1 MAVVT
6 SPNFSVTFGGVL
18 CIVSVAILALF
29 LPKMR
34 KYDAET
40 NEYAVAMRK
49 IRAENE
55 NSPENGPNSEK

>member
-1 MAVVT
+1 MHSFGAVFGGI
-6 SPNFSVTFGGVL
+6 SAKILPNF
-18 CIVSVAILALF
+18 
-29 LPKMR
+29 R

-40 NEYAVAMRK
+40 HEFAVAMRK